1 MKDSKWIVAILILG
15 FAGIATQNALLMKE
29 LVFLQNRM
37 EESQIEYEDHL
48 EDVYFL
54 MKSDSSRLYTIMDT
68 EVRILHYAKPH
79 KHPMWACPECA
90 EQKQRGDKDDVQSS
104 SKYVESKKEVGSERG

>member
-1 MKDSKWIVAILILG
+1 MKDSSWIILILVLG
-15 FAGIATQNALLMKE
+15 VVSTTIQNFVMMQEVVLLEKKVE
-29 LVFLQNRM
+29 TAQK
-37 EESQIEYEDHL
+37 EYEGHI

-54 MKSDSSRLYTIMDT
+54 MKSDSARLYTIMDT

-90 EQKQRGDKDDVQSS
+90 EQKQRGEKDDVYGRD
-104 SKYVESKKEVGSERG
+104 KDEEGKKETD

>member
-1 MKDSKWIVAILILG
+1 MKDSSWIILILVLG
-15 FAGIATQNALLMKE
+15 VVSTTIQNFVMMQEVVLLEKKVE
-29 LVFLQNRM
+29 TAQK
-37 EESQIEYEDHL
+37 EYEGHI

-54 MKSDSSRLYTIMDT
+54 MKSDSARLYTIMDT

-90 EQKQRGDKDDVQSS
+90 EQKHRGEKDDVYGRD
-104 SKYVESKKEVGSERG
+104 KHEEGKKETD